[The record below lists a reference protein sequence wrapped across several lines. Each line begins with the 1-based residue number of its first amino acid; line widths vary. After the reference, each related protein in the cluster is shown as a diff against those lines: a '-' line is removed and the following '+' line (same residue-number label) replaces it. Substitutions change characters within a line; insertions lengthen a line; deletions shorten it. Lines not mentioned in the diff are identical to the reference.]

1 MTDIWTA
8 IGTVLVTLFG
18 MWRMLAH
25 YETRNDV
32 AHADLGRRIDQS
44 TSQLNSR
51 IDKLYELLSSR

>member
-8 IGTVLVTLFG
+8 IGTVLATLFG

-25 YETRNDV
+25 YETRNDA
-32 AHADLGRRIDQS
+32 AHADLGRRIDLS